1 MSLPLLDTF
10 SQPYQIW
17 SKRKPTPEEIRSR
30 KYDIWEI
37 VDGVNDKLEKTISSA
52 LDAAHHM
59 AQVGA
64 DGGLAHFI
72 EDSIQSSREFKIWR
86 SLMPSRIPPN
96 IKNYQKSYPN
106 CDFEAVNN
114 EIEEVGRLPSEDQC
128 FFHGGYIFDVDVSEL
143 STDRPLSTTLCPEVA
158 LREATHN
165 GKAFYQGE
173 IHLYVL
179 KVVHPQTKVYVFRQN
194 GSTMGHEKEI
204 LLAAGANLKVESKSL
219 INESYPTGICENFK
233 EIKKDVPVYVI
244 EVSVS

>member
-10 SQPYQIW
+10 CPPYEIW
-17 SKRKPTPEEIRSR
+17 SKRKPTPEEIRAC
-30 KYDIWEI
+30 KLNIWEI

-52 LDAAHHM
+52 LEAANHM
-59 AQVGA
+59 AKVGA
-64 DGGLAHFI
+64 DGGLANFI
-72 EDSIQSSREFKIWR
+72 EASIQSSSEFKIWR
-86 SLMPSRIPPN
+86 SAMPSKIPLN

-106 CDFEAVNN
+106 CDFEAVNS
-114 EIEEVGRLPSEDQC
+114 EIEEVGRLPPEGQS
-128 FFHGGYIFDVDVSEL
+128 FFHGGYLFEGGVEEIY
-143 STDRPLSTTLCPEVA
+143 TDRPLSTTLCPEVA

-165 GKAFYQGE
+165 GKAFHQGE

-179 KVVHPQTKVYVFRQN
+179 KIVNPQTKAYVFRQN

-219 INESYPTGICENFK
+219 INESYPTGIYENFK